1 MTVSYILST
10 NQLTKCYEGKEVV
23 SGVNMTVQRGE
34 IYGFLGPN
42 GAGKTTLMK
51 MLTNL
56 VKPTQGEIVLF
67 NELLTDSSYDMF
79 KRMGSI
85 IEYPVF
91 YEKLSARQNLD
102 LHCEYMGYH
111 DKNVISK
118 ALDMVQLKNIDDKR
132 VKDFSLGMKQRL
144 AIARAIMTKP
154 ELLVLDEPINGLDP
168 AGIKEM
174 RELFHSLSKDYGITL
189 LISSH
194 ILNEIEQ
201 IADTI
206 GVIHEG
212 KLIKQVSMEAIRGQN
227 AEYIELVTPN
237 RTEACA
243 VLADELKLTNFK
255 IINENMIRIF
265 ETGAVQKVI
274 SKTLA
279 LNDIEVESLTRKY
292 TSLEQYFLDLVQAE
306 GG

>member
-237 RTEACA
+237 RTKACA

-265 ETGAVQKVI
+265 ESGAVQKVI

>member
-265 ETGAVQKVI
+265 ESGAVQKVI